1 MVFTPENYMSVID
14 VSEQTQLHQST
25 LYAYLNKGLIKGA
38 YKFAGTRWV
47 IPVQWVEDYLM
58 GKIEIKGAFKGLY
71 KGPERQQKFR
81 DKKRKEEEIESC
93 D

>member
-1 MVFTPENYMSVID
+1 MVFTPENYMSVTD

-25 LYAYLNKGLIKGA
+25 LYAYLNKGLIKDA
-38 YKFAGTRWV
+38 YKFAGTRWI
-47 IPVQWVEDYLM
+47 IPVQWVEDYLL

-81 DKKRKEEEIESC
+81 SAKKQEEESKPC
-93 D
+93 N